1 MQRSTCL
8 YYPWINPPASFIRTA
23 VLFWDTIGTIVP
35 AGVKPYQNDELKSL
49 KDEGILLPVR
59 VSPRSQTVRAVEG
72 AALDYVQSPSARPL
86 LEHLPEYQTAR
97 LYPEKL
103 SHRLRHALQEAG
115 VARETGRNLIVDRG
129 FATFYMTILA
139 TEIAAEKAYAQVTD
153 EALGHDFAN
162 HVRSGDQR
170 VPNLF
175 SPPYHR
181 SRSRRVEMSTAAA
194 ILANMTIR
202 TIGLHPSVPISKV
215 IKFRKQHSSDIG
227 RFRSAIFEL
236 VRELVQEGD
245 EGDLRERCRAVFK
258 NKVKPAISDMRKQ
271 LCLMRLRS
279 ELGALQ
285 IAAFGS
291 GTLLT
296 VPLLGPWSPLAGVGL
311 SIVIGAG
318 RYALDRREFLA
329 KNPYSFLVAAG
340 KKLT

>member
-1 MQRSTCL
+1 M
-8 YYPWINPPASFIRTA
+8 
-23 VLFWDTIGTIVP
+23 
-35 AGVKPYQNDELKSL
+35 
-49 KDEGILLPVR
+49 
-59 VSPRSQTVRAVEG
+59 
-72 AALDYVQSPSARPL
+72 QSPSARPL
-86 LEHLPEYQTAR
+86 LEHLPEYHAAR

-103 SHRLRHALQEAG
+103 SHRLHYALREIG
-115 VARETGRNLIVDRG
+115 VARETGRSLIVERG
-129 FATFYMTILA
+129 FAAFYMTTLA

-170 VPNLF
+170 IPTPL
-175 SPPYHR
+175 SSHYYR

-202 TIGLHPSVPISKV
+202 TIGLHSSVPISKV

-227 RFRSAIFEL
+227 RFRSAIFDL

-245 EGDLRERCRAVFK
+245 EGDLKERCRAVFK
-258 NKVKPAISDMRKQ
+258 NKVKPAISEMRKQ
-271 LCLMRLRS
+271 LRLMRLRS
-279 ELGALQ
+279 ELGVLQ
-285 IAAFGS
+285 VAAFGS

-296 VPLLGPWSPLAGVGL
+296 APLLGPWSPLAGAGL